1 MQPYLQ
7 FRNISKAFAGV
18 KALDSVSFG
27 IRRGSIHA
35 LLGENGAGKSTLLK
49 ILSGYHSADSGS
61 VLIGGIEQKFSSPL
75 EAKKAKIS
83 AIPQEL
89 QLVPNQTVAENITLG
104 SYSARFRLV
113 NWQRMY
119 AEVRTFLAENQI
131 QIDEKAKIRELGIGT
146 RQLVE
151 IAKAVYQ
158 RAQIVAF
165 DEPTSSL
172 SKLET
177 DLLFR
182 IIRAL
187 KKQNVAIIYVSHR
200 LAEVFELCDSCTIL
214 KDGKHVITK
223 DEAAASKNSDDSGRL
238 FFREQIISYMI
249 GRKIENIYRYRTRNV
264 GKEILNIQMEGAQSP
279 TLKIRKGEIIGIF
292 GLVGSGRST
301 LARKIYGKERP
312 GYVKICF
319 DNKNIHAH
327 SPKKSIQRGLMF
339 CTEDRKKD
347 GIIPGRPI
355 WENINISSRRHFCV
369 LRSFLNKEREMAHA
383 SAQLD
388 ELRIQAA
395 GLEQHI
401 EYLSGGNQQKV
412 VLARWLSESGLKLLI
427 VDEPTR
433 GIDVGAKHEIYQIL
447 FSLAE
452 RGSAILVVSSEL
464 PEIMGISDRLYVMRN
479 HRISA
484 EIARKDFS
492 EGLILEHAFPQA
504 IQKQEQ

>member
-27 IRRGSIHA
+27 IRQGSIHA

-49 ILSGYHSADSGS
+49 ILSGYHTADAGS
-61 VLIGGIEQKFSSPL
+61 VWIGGDEQKFASPL
-75 EAKKAKIS
+75 EARKAKIS
-83 AIPQEL
+83 TIPQEL
-89 QLVPNQTVAENITLG
+89 QLIPNQTVAENITLG
-104 SYSARFRLV
+104 SHSAKFV
-113 NWQRMY
+113 NWRRMY
-119 AEVRTFLAENQI
+119 AEVRAFLAENGI

-146 RQLVE
+146 RQLTE

-158 RAQIVAF
+158 RAEIVAF

-172 SKLET
+172 SKPET

-200 LAEVFELCDSCTIL
+200 LAEVFEICDSCTIL
-214 KDGKHVITK
+214 KDGKHVITQN
-223 DEAAASKNSDDSGRL
+223 AASNNPGDSGKL
-238 FFREQIISYMI
+238 FSREQIISYMT
-249 GRKIENIYRYRTRNV
+249 GRKIENIYGYRTRTT
-264 GKEILNIQMEGAQSP
+264 GQAILQIDDAHSP
-279 TLKIRKGEIIGIF
+279 VLKIHKGEIIGIF

-301 LARKIYGKERP
+301 LARKIYGKKRS
-312 GYVKICF
+312 GSVRIRL
-319 DNKNIHAH
+319 DNKNVHAH

-347 GIIPGRPI
+347 GIIPGRPL

-369 LRSFLNKEREMAHA
+369 LRSFLNKKREMAHA
-383 SAQLD
+383 KSQL
-388 ELRIQAA
+388 EGLRIQAA

-412 VLARWLSESGLKLLI
+412 ILARWLSESGLKVLI

-447 FSLAE
+447 FALAE
-452 RGSAILVVSSEL
+452 QGTAILVISSEL
-464 PEIMGISDRLYVMRN
+464 PEIIGISDRLYVMRN
-479 HRISA
+479 HKISA
-484 EIARKDFS
+484 EIARNDFS
-492 EGLILEHAFPQA
+492 EALILEHAFPQA
-504 IQKQEQ
+504 AQKQEP